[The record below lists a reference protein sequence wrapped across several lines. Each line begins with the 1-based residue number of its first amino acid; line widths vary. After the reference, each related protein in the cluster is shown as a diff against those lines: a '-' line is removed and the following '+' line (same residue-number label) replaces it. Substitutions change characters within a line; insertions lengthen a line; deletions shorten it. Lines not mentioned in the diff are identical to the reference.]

1 MHTSFYNLWQT
12 PADAVRCVPKEEEA
26 LMKDPILYRRR
37 LIPEECVLLKDDRIL
52 LHEDNILVTSWQ
64 ALKPRKDLHH
74 GFSCYFFEEG
84 YKISKFY
91 AADNT
96 LLYYY
101 CDIITHSYDEES
113 NTLVVTD
120 LLADVIIY
128 PDGFVKVVD
137 LGEISQALT
146 EGLITI
152 PQLQAALLSLDALL
166 NRIYAGKLGEL
177 TAPINRFD
185 PAESLLHQC

>member
-1 MHTSFYNLWQT
+1 
-12 PADAVRCVPKEEEA
+12 
-26 LMKDPILYRRR
+26 MKDPILYRRR

-52 LHEDNILVTSWQ
+52 LHEGNILVTSWQ
-64 ALKPRKDLHH
+64 TLKPRKDLHH
-74 GFSCYFFEEG
+74 GFSCY
-84 YKISKFY
+84 
-91 AADNT
+91 
-96 LLYYY
+96 
-101 CDIITHSYDEES
+101 IITHSYDEKS

-120 LLADVIIY
+120 LLADVLIY

-146 EGLITI
+146 EGLLTI
-152 PQLQAALLSLDALL
+152 PLLQAALLSLDALL

-185 PAESLLHQC
+185 PSESLLHQC

>member
-1 MHTSFYNLWQT
+1 
-12 PADAVRCVPKEEEA
+12 
-26 LMKDPILYRRR
+26 MKDPILYRRR

-52 LHEDNILVTSWQ
+52 LHEGNIQVTSWQ
-64 ALKPRKDLHH
+64 TLKPRKDLHH
-74 GFSCYFFEEG
+74 GFSCYFFDEG

-101 CDIITHSYDEES
+101 CDIITHSYDEKS

-120 LLADVIIY
+120 LLADVLIY

-146 EGLITI
+146 EGLLTI
-152 PQLQAALLSLDALL
+152 PLLQAALLSLDALL

-185 PAESLLHQC
+185 PSESLLHQC

>member
-1 MHTSFYNLWQT
+1 
-12 PADAVRCVPKEEEA
+12 
-26 LMKDPILYRRR
+26 MKDPILYRRR

-52 LHEDNILVTSWQ
+52 LHADNILVTSWQ

-74 GFSCYFFEEG
+74 GYSCYFFKEG

-101 CDIITHSYDEES
+101 CDIITHDYNEKT
-113 NTLVVTD
+113 NPLIVTD

-137 LGEISQALT
+137 LAEISQALSAN
-146 EGLITI
+146 LITI
-152 PQLQAALLSLDALL
+152 PQLQSALLSLDALL

-185 PAESLLHQC
+185 PAQSLLLQQ

>member
-1 MHTSFYNLWQT
+1 
-12 PADAVRCVPKEEEA
+12 
-26 LMKDPILYRRR
+26 MKDPILYRRR

-52 LHEDNILVTSWQ
+52 LHADNILVTSWQ

-74 GFSCYFFEEG
+74 GYSCYFFKEG

-101 CDIITHSYDEES
+101 CDIITHDYNEKT
-113 NTLVVTD
+113 NTLIVTD

-137 LGEISQALT
+137 LAEISQALSAN
-146 EGLITI
+146 LLTI
-152 PQLQAALLSLDALL
+152 PPAPVRPPLPRRPTKPYIRRQTRRTDRPHKPLRPSPKPAPSAINPLLS
-166 NRIYAGKLGEL
+166 
-177 TAPINRFD
+177 
-185 PAESLLHQC
+185 

>member
-1 MHTSFYNLWQT
+1 MHGDEGRR
-12 PADAVRCVPKEEEA
+12 PEADRF
-26 LMKDPILYRRR
+26 MKPWG
-37 LIPEECVLLKDDRIL
+37 
-52 LHEDNILVTSWQ
+52 SWQ

-74 GFSCYFFEEG
+74 GYSCYFFKEG

-101 CDIITHSYDEES
+101 CDIITHDYNEKT
-113 NTLVVTD
+113 NTLIVTD

-137 LGEISQALT
+137 LAEISQALSAN
-146 EGLITI
+146 LLTI
-152 PQLQAALLSLDALL
+152 PQLQSALLSLDALL

-185 PAESLLHQC
+185 PAQSLLLQQ